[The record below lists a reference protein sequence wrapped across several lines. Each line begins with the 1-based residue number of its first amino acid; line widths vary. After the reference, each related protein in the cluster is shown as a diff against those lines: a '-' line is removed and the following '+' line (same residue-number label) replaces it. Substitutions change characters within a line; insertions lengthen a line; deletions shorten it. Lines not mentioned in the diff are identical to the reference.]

1 MQPGA
6 ARREP
11 DGMWVAREISRHTGR
26 MSQGLAGGT
35 RPSGSMHRRAGYFRC
50 SAFHFIAIRIR
61 FFPLG

>member
-1 MQPGA
+1 
-6 ARREP
+6 
-11 DGMWVAREISRHTGR
+11 

-35 RPSGSMHRRAGYFRC
+35 RPSGWMHRRAGYFRC